1 MGSSLDQ
8 LAKLI
13 PSEKKVI
20 LRSECEKRH
29 MHAEQIALLERKGVF
44 CYDYVSSY
52 DKLNETNL
60 PEKNNFYSKL
70 TECEISDE
78 NYAFANK
85 VWNKFNIKTL
95 GEYSDL
101 YLMTDVLLL
110 ADIFENF
117 RANCFSVYNLDPAH
131 YFTAPGL
138 SFDAMLKYTKVEIE
152 LLTDIDM
159 LMFVENGIRGGISQ

>member
-1 MGSSLDQ
+1 
-8 LAKLI
+8 
-13 PSEKKVI
+13 
-20 LRSECEKRH
+20 

-60 PEKNNFYSKL
+60 PEKNNFYRKL

-101 YLMTDVLLL
+101 YLMTDVLEQIVS
-110 ADIFENF
+110 ASTI
-117 RANCFSVYNLDPAH
+117 
-131 YFTAPGL
+131 
-138 SFDAMLKYTKVEIE
+138 
-152 LLTDIDM
+152 
-159 LMFVENGIRGGISQ
+159 